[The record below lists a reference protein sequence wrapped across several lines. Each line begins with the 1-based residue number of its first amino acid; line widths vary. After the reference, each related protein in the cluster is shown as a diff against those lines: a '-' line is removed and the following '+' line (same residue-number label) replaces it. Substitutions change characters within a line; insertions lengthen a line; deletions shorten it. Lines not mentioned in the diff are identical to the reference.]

1 MRNSENDQASNV
13 TALDVARERRHYID
27 LANADWDWRQVKA
40 SYALEGIELDDRDA
54 ERAGR
59 YLAGVIT
66 FEQVK
71 EDILREFR
79 LSPKEVERPS

>member
-1 MRNSENDQASNV
+1 VRNSENDQASNV

-59 YLAGVIT
+59 FIAGVMT

-71 EDILREFR
+71 EDILREFG
-79 LSPKEVERPS
+79 LTN

>member
-40 SYALEGIELDDRDA
+40 SYALEGITLDDRDA

-59 YLAGVIT
+59 YLAGVMT
-66 FEQVK
+66 FDQVK
-71 EDILREFR
+71 EDILREFG
-79 LSPKEVERPS
+79 LTNSEAK